1 MSRTLTLVPLDAEQ
15 RVFLETIIGPLPDNA
30 DERYDA
36 LGTVNAVAIEV
47 LRSWRA
53 ILLNPGSPES
63 FTIPGD
69 YGQTLGSGDK
79 LTWIDRM
86 IARLESA
93 ADLSDG
99 GGFAVSHLRRV
110 GRSRRPVS
118 TPLTQF

>member
-1 MSRTLTLVPLDAEQ
+1 M
-15 RVFLETIIGPLPDNA
+15 FLETIIGPLPDNA
-30 DERYDA
+30 DDRYDA

-53 ILLNPGSPES
+53 LLLNPSTVES

-86 IARLESA
+86 IARLEQA
-93 ADLSDG
+93 PDGTDG
-99 GGFAVSHLRRV
+99 GGFAVARVLRV
-110 GRSRRPVS
+110 GRSRTAVS
-118 TPLTQF
+118 RPLTQF